1 MKFTDRGVEK
11 LRRKT
16 TRYEVFEDGHPGFG
30 LRVGPKGH
38 KAWFWLYRYQGKA
51 RRVTLGTYP
60 ETSLADA
67 HVKLAEAEKKLQA
80 EIDPGAEQLSLQE
93 VERLAPTVHA
103 LAYDYLERHAKP
115 NKRSWREDDRILQKD
130 ILPHWKHKKAKD
142 IKRREVISLLDNIV
156 DRGAP
161 IQANRTL
168 AVIRKMFNFALQR
181 DIVQVS
187 PCAGVEAPA
196 QEQQKD
202 RVLSDDE
209 VRLFWLGLEQASM
222 TRLAKLALKLQLL
235 TAQRKGEVIAA
246 EWNEISGDL
255 WTIPAR
261 KAKNNRA
268 HRVPLSRQALAVL
281 AELKTLA
288 DEPRWLFPSKTADMH
303 LLPTSVDHALRKNR
317 PVFDIDPFTP
327 HDLRRTAASH
337 MTALGLSRLV
347 VQKILNHKESGITT
361 VYDRYGYDREKRQA
375 LDTWGRKVESIV
387 TGSGVGNVLL
397 LKSNV

>member
-1 MKFTDRGVEK
+1 MRSRPRPKTK
-11 LRRKT
+11 L
-16 TRYEVFEDGHPGFG
+16 
-30 LRVGPKGH
+30 
-38 KAWFWLYRYQGKA
+38 
-51 RRVTLGTYP
+51 
-60 ETSLADA
+60 DA
-67 HVKLAEAEKKLQA
+67 G
-80 EIDPGAEQLSLQE
+80 IDPGAEQISLQE
-93 VERLAPTVHA
+93 AERLAPTVPA
-103 LAYDYLERHAKP
+103 LAYEYLERHAKP
-115 NKRSWREDDRILQKD
+115 NKRSWQEDDRILQKD
-130 ILPHWKHKKAKD
+130 ILPHWKYKKAKD
-142 IKRREVISLLDNIV
+142 IERREVISLLDDIV
-156 DRGAP
+156 NRGAP

-209 VRLFWLGLEQASM
+209 LRLFWLGLEQASM

-288 DEPRWLFPSKTADMH
+288 DESRWLFPSKIANMH

-317 PVFDIDPFTP
+317 PVFGIDPFTP

-337 MTALGLSRLV
+337 MTAFGISRLV
-347 VQKILNHKESGITT
+347 VQKILNHKESGITA
-361 VYDRYGYDREKRQA
+361 VYDRYGYDREKRKA

-387 TGSGVGNVLL
+387 TGSRVGNVLL

>member
-30 LRVGPKGH
+30 LRVGPKGR
-38 KAWFWLYRYQGKA
+38 KAWVWLYRYQGKA
-51 RRVTLGTYP
+51 RRVTLGTLP

-67 HVKLAEAEKKLQA
+67 HEKQAQAEKKLKA
-80 EIDPGAEQLSLQE
+80 GIDPGAEQLSLQE
-93 VERLAPTVHA
+93 AERLAPTVAA
-103 LAYDYLERHAKP
+103 LAYEYLERHAKP

-130 ILPHWKHKKAKD
+130 ILPQWKHRKAKAIERD
-142 IKRREVISLLDNIV
+142 EVKALLNSIV

-168 AVIRKMFNFALQR
+168 AVIRKTFNFAFEEA
-181 DIVQVS
+181 IVQVS
-187 PCAGVEAPA
+187 PCAGVKAPA
-196 QEQQKD
+196 QAREND
-202 RVLSDDE
+202 RVLSE
-209 VRLFWLGLEQASM
+209 EELRLFWLRLEQARM
-222 TRLAKLALKLQLL
+222 IRLTKLALKLQLL

-246 EWNEISGDL
+246 EWNDISGDV

-261 KAKNNRA
+261 KAKNNLA

-288 DEPRWLFPSKTADMH
+288 DESRWLFPSKIADMH

-317 PVFDIDPFTP
+317 PVFDINSFTP

-337 MTALGLSRLV
+337 MTALGISRLV
-347 VQKILNHKESGITT
+347 VQKILNHKEKGSLPSMTDT
-361 VYDRYGYDREKRQA
+361 VTIEKN
-375 LDTWGRKVESIV
+375 GRPSTPGAEKSSLLSPV
-387 TGSGVGNVLL
+387 VGLETFYC
-397 LKSNV
+397 